1 MKLIFARIALA
12 AAVMGGIVW
21 LVRDVYFIWQI
32 LLGGLVYLGLILLV
46 GLIDENE
53 RELVRRIIRK
63 VGSRVSL
70 KKAA

>member
-1 MKLIFARIALA
+1 MKLIFVRISLA

-21 LVRDVYFIWQI
+21 LARNGHFILQI
-32 LLGGLVYLGLILLV
+32 LLGGLVYLALIFLV

-53 RELVRRIIRK
+53 RDLIRK
-63 VGSRVSL
+63 VIQKLGSRVSL